1 MMLSNLKYDL
11 SKVISEASNTFL
23 DLATVASVSSV
34 PCAALMASCILN
46 VLWEAVWETDQDHSE
61 VIMAVQ
67 LRVAEVM
74 SGQILTMAKAR
85 NKGEEEP

>member
-46 VLWEAVWETDQDHSE
+46 VLWEAVWETD
-61 VIMAVQ
+61 
-67 LRVAEVM
+67 
-74 SGQILTMAKAR
+74 
-85 NKGEEEP
+85 